1 MSKPIKKAHRNSR
14 SSVISNSLVIILVL
28 YNLFFIVYGLQKH
41 AAFQTAGFDL
51 GIWDQKVWVALH
63 ARPFVITTQAEVEHS
78 LGDHVDPVVLFLILP
93 IYSLFPSPKTL
104 IVFQSVFV
112 SLGAL
117 PIYWLA
123 KQRLHSEGAGLVF
136 AVVYLLFPALGGAVT
151 FDLHGITI
159 AAPLLAYALWAL
171 YRQVYPVFGV
181 MAVLAMGCQEDVP
194 LLILMMGLYILIFQ
208 RHWRMGLLTIMVSLT
223 WFVIVNFWIIPG
235 YGLADDNF
243 HVTRYEALG
252 DSTLEV
258 IITIVTR
265 PDLVIQH
272 IFADDKK
279 LYWIWLTMPTAF
291 VALLDPITLLM
302 ALPALFI
309 NTLSNY
315 PPTYQLDRFHS
326 SAPIVPFVVVA
337 GINGLAR
344 LVRFAAPKFRHVKK
358 PFLQNALLA
367 MILMVTLVYQIQFGH
382 TPIGRNFEWPEVTD
396 HHRQA
401 EAMLAQIPSDAA
413 VAAQNNLVPRLS
425 QREWIFILPKL
436 SQQGRPADYIAL
448 DMQSPLYPYE
458 YVDSYCADIAK
469 FLTNPE
475 YGLIEANDG
484 LLLFKRNAPDS
495 ATFTPM
501 PPCR

>member
-279 LYWIWLTMPTAF
+279 LYWI
-291 VALLDPITLLM
+291 
-302 ALPALFI
+302 
-309 NTLSNY
+309 
-315 PPTYQLDRFHS
+315 
-326 SAPIVPFVVVA
+326 
-337 GINGLAR
+337 G
-344 LVRFAAPKFRHVKK
+344 
-358 PFLQNALLA
+358 
-367 MILMVTLVYQIQFGH
+367 
-382 TPIGRNFEWPEVTD
+382 
-396 HHRQA
+396 
-401 EAMLAQIPSDAA
+401 
-413 VAAQNNLVPRLS
+413 
-425 QREWIFILPKL
+425 
-436 SQQGRPADYIAL
+436 
-448 DMQSPLYPYE
+448 
-458 YVDSYCADIAK
+458 
-469 FLTNPE
+469 
-475 YGLIEANDG
+475 
-484 LLLFKRNAPDS
+484 
-495 ATFTPM
+495 
-501 PPCR
+501 